1 MVGNILGSNRVHL
14 EHAIS
19 KVLATGKRRIGMIG
33 LSFKTGTDDL
43 RESPLVTLAEHFI
56 GKGLSLLVYDPEV
69 HLSRLLGA
77 NRRFIELHVPH
88 LGSLMREDLEKVIA
102 DSDVLVVGLSDVGT
116 LDALKRLVREDQV
129 VVDLIRISEP
139 EKLRGRHV
147 GLCW

>member
-1 MVGNILGSNRVHL
+1 MCPTS
-14 EHAIS
+14 A
-19 KVLATGKRRIGMIG
+19 
-33 LSFKTGTDDL
+33 LSCV
-43 RESPLVTLAEHFI
+43 S
-56 GKGLSLLVYDPEV
+56 
-69 HLSRLLGA
+69 
-77 NRRFIELHVPH
+77 
-88 LGSLMREDLEKVIA
+88 DLEKVIA